1 MADLRYALDN
11 AADPAADRFRIL
23 QECYDPVSRARIA
36 QTGVAEG
43 WQCLEVGAGGG
54 SAAAWLSGIV
64 AATGRVVATDIDVR
78 RIDPAVRALA
88 NVPVVEHDIVRDP
101 LPGTG
106 FDLIHAR
113 LVLLHLPER
122 IAVLDR
128 LAAALRPGGWL
139 VIEDFDCG
147 WTPVLDASHQDQID
161 LFELVHARFLDL
173 LTAAGADVLWARKL
187 YRAVRHLGLEDVT
200 ATVTA
205 HAWRG
210 GETGIGLHRANTEQ
224 LYERLLAGGLTPR
237 QMADFWKLLEDPAF
251 TVQSYPLVTATGR
264 RGQHGQGGQSSREAP
279 TC

>member
-1 MADLRYALDN
+1 MVALRYALDN
-11 AADPAADRFRIL
+11 AAAPTADRFRIL
-23 QECYDPVSRARIA
+23 QECYDSASQARIA
-36 QTGVAEG
+36 QTGVADG
-43 WQCLEVGAGGG
+43 WHCLEVGAGGG

-64 AATGRVVATDIDVR
+64 AADGRVVATDIDVR
-78 RIDPAVRALA
+78 RIDPAVRGLA
-88 NVPVVEHDIVRDP
+88 NVSVVEHDIVRDP

-128 LAAALRPGGWL
+128 LAPALKPGGWL

-147 WTPVLDASHQDQID
+147 WTPVLDARHPDQAE
-161 LFELVHARFLDL
+161 LFETVHARFLDA

-187 YRAVRHLGLEDVT
+187 YRAVRHLGLEQIT

-210 GETGIGLHRANTEQ
+210 GGTGIGLHRANTEQ
-224 LYERLLAGGLTPR
+224 LYDRLLASGLTRR
-237 QMADFWKLLEDPAF
+237 QMEDFWKLLEDPGFA
-251 TVQSYPLVTATGR
+251 VQSYPLVTVTGR
-264 RGQHGQGGQSSREAP
+264 RGRSGREEP
-279 TC
+279 SC